1 VGAGVQ
7 FATAQSCLLAWNMA
21 SQEGGGAS
29 ESTLQAC
36 TVVSN
41 TAANRGGGVRN
52 GTIQSSIVWGNACT
66 NGSNFNGGTFSYSC
80 TYPSAG
86 GTGNRTNDPLFVA
99 PEAGDF
105 RLRTQSPCLDRGGNA
120 SWMTGAADLEGNAR
134 ILNGAV
140 DMGAYELPFTLAL
153 RAMLQGA
160 FRADA
165 HAMQP
170 LPAAVRPTA
179 PPYAA
184 ARPFGDAAPTGIVDW
199 VQLEVAATIGAT
211 RFAQSLWLAP
221 DGTLLDALGR
231 PAVAVSV
238 TPQTPVQVTV
248 RHRNHLAATSAQTLV
263 FTNRVM
269 SYDFTTGAGRYL
281 GGTNACVELEPG
293 VWGLIAGDADGDGRI
308 TPTDRAIVTQQM
320 GKTGYL
326 SGDLNLDGIVNGA
339 DAP

>member
-1 VGAGVQ
+1 
-7 FATAQSCLLAWNMA
+7 
-21 SQEGGGAS
+21 
-29 ESTLQAC
+29 
-36 TVVSN
+36 
-41 TAANRGGGVRN
+41 
-52 GTIQSSIVWGNACT
+52 
-66 NGSNFNGGTFSYSC
+66 
-80 TYPSAG
+80 
-86 GTGNRTNDPLFVA
+86 
-99 PEAGDF
+99 
-105 RLRTQSPCLDRGGNA
+105 
-120 SWMTGAADLEGNAR
+120 
-134 ILNGAV
+134 
-140 DMGAYELPFTLAL
+140 
-153 RAMLQGA
+153 
-160 FRADA
+160 
-165 HAMQP
+165 MQP